1 MFHEAQTPKFHED
14 FLWIDSWI
22 SVRSIFIII
31 IIIIIIILILYNPTG
46 FALSISV
53 KNSAACFL
61 IFINDTP

>member
-14 FLWIDSWI
+14 FLCIDGWI
-22 SVRSIFIII
+22 SVRSIF